1 MNRIYLLLLIFILVS
16 LVGCN
21 GAASDEAGKRND
33 LMTGQ
38 QVNHHPAQD
47 TNNTETSQLG
57 TVRNVGNAGPRGLGD
72 VLEPNPMSDFF
83 IADVIDLTNEERRR
97 HGLSQLTAD
106 LDLQKAAQL
115 KAEDMSNQHELSYHS
130 QVYGSPFDMLRSLG
144 INYKEASENIA
155 QGPQSAREVM
165 DAWMNHPEYRENIL
179 NPDITHIGV
188 GYDTSGDYW
197 TQILVGK

>member
-1 MNRIYLLLLIFILVS
+1 MNKTYLVVLITVLLT

-21 GAASDEAGKRND
+21 GAGNNEASTRNNVI
-33 LMTGQ
+33 TGQ
-38 QVNHHPAQD
+38 NVHDQPWQTNHI
-47 TNNTETSQLG
+47 ETHQIG

-106 LDLQKAAQL
+106 LNLQKAAQL
-115 KAEDMSNQHELSYHS
+115 KAEDMSNQQELSYHS
-130 QVYGSPFDMLRSLG
+130 TVYGSPFEMLRSLG
-144 INYKEASENIA
+144 IEYKEVAENIS

-165 DAWMNHPEYRENIL
+165 ASWMNQVEYRENIL
-179 NPDITHIGV
+179 NPELTHIGV
-188 GYDTSGDYW
+188 GYVTSGNYW
-197 TQILVGK
+197 TQIFIKR